1 MTSKEIPITLKGNA
15 SPIYGDFGYRFAAL
29 LLDFVIMLPVSL
41 VVLYFN
47 SKALNNF
54 YITFP
59 CTIVFTLWY
68 YVYLPKKFGAT
79 PGKRIVGLQLLK
91 INGDDVTYKNTFLRY
106 LPYFIN
112 TIISVSCMLFCI
124 RLADSNEFVNLDW
137 QEQSRYLSSFLP
149 FGIIIQG
156 TYSTV
161 LVVTDFILY
170 MSSQRNQSFKD
181 VVAGTVVVFKHMV
194 PEIKAEMVAKN
205 EAPIDTISS

>member
-1 MTSKEIPITLKGNA
+1 MTSKEIPITLKGNT

-29 LLDFVIMLPVSL
+29 LLDFVITLPVSL

-68 YVYLPKKFGAT
+68 YVYLPKNFGAT

-124 RLADSNEFVNLDW
+124 RLADSNEFLNLDW

-194 PEIKAEMVAKN
+194 PEIKAEMGAKN
-205 EAPIDTISS
+205 EVPIDTISS